1 MTLVGFCGIIGLR
14 PLEMTKRD
22 KVTFRYFVLTR
33 NLLEKIM
40 SLEKTAVSEAV
51 AKLTGQQVAIFKS
64 LGAVF
69 AENEISLDS
78 SLDSFKENVIIG
90 VEVDYYLWEAGSLE
104 WKQGYAETK
113 HIKLY
118 MTDNTLNP
126 TVKSAW
132 SRYTKALGDKYGI
145 VKPTKPTSTA
155 SAKASQ
161 RAGNRAKVEELKS
174 KSFEDLETLLKGK
187 LVHPTTQSINEAKPI
202 QQAIEAKKQDIIKAE
217 NEETKAIKRALVEW
231 MNDQSYETLYNLAT
245 NLGAI

>member
-1 MTLVGFCGIIGLR
+1 MSVETNA
-14 PLEMTKRD
+14 
-22 KVTFRYFVLTR
+22 VT
-33 NLLEKIM
+33 
-40 SLEKTAVSEAV
+40 EAV

-69 AENEISLDS
+69 AENEMSLAS

-90 VEVDYYLWEAGSLE
+90 NDVDYYLWEAGSLE

-113 HIKLY
+113 NIKLY

-126 TVKSAW
+126 TVKTAW

-155 SAKASQ
+155 STKASQ
-161 RAGNRAKVEELKS
+161 RAGNKAKVDDLKA
-174 KSFEDLETLLKGK
+174 KSFDQLESLLKGK
-187 LVHPTTQSINEAKPI
+187 LEHPTTQSIAEAKPI
-202 QQAIEAKKQDIIKAE
+202 QQAIEAKKKDILKAE
-217 NEETKAIKRALVEW
+217 NEETKALKQALVDW
-231 MNDQSYETLYNLAT
+231 MNEQSYVTLYDLAT

>member
-1 MTLVGFCGIIGLR
+1 
-14 PLEMTKRD
+14 
-22 KVTFRYFVLTR
+22 
-33 NLLEKIM
+33 M
-40 SLEKTAVSEAV
+40 SLEKNAVSEAV
-51 AKLTGQQVAIFKS
+51 AQLTGQQVAIFKS

-174 KSFEDLETLLKGK
+174 KSFEDLEALLKGK

-202 QQAIEAKKQDIIKAE
+202 QQAIEAKKQDIVKAE
-217 NEETKAIKRALVEW
+217 NAETKALKRALVEW
-231 MNDQSYETLYNLAT
+231 MNDQSYITLHDLAT